1 MFVRDWMT
9 PDPVTVEDSDPVG
22 KCREMLGIH
31 KVRRLPV
38 VRDGVVIGMVTDRD
52 LRAASAS
59 AVVSGD
65 HQAAQAEAD
74 AAKVGLIC
82 KEQLM
87 SVQPDDTIEHAAA
100 IMYTQRISGL
110 PVVEADTLVGII
122 TETDIFRAFVEV
134 LGFQDHATR
143 MVLSLDT
150 DQPPLWQQLKE
161 LEAKGLEP
169 SSVVTYRRRAGG
181 PPQAVV
187 RAAGGI
193 DAGAG
198 DGTDGAG
205 A

>member
-9 PDPVTVEDSDPVG
+9 PDPVTVNDDDPIG

-38 VRDGVVIGMVTDRD
+38 LRDGTVTGMVTDRD
-52 LRAASAS
+52 LRAAEAS
-59 AVVSGD
+59 QVVSGD
-65 HQAAQAEAD
+65 HAAAQAESD

-110 PVVEADTLVGII
+110 PVLEDGTLVGII

-143 MVLSLDT
+143 MVLSLDAG
-150 DQPPLWQQLKE
+150 QPPLWQQLKE
-161 LEAKGLEP
+161 LEEKGLAP

-187 RAAGGI
+187 RAAGGL
-193 DAGAG
+193 DASTGA
-198 DGTDGAG
+198 DA
-205 A
+205 

>member
-9 PDPVTVEDSDPVG
+9 PDPVTVNDSDPIG

-38 VRDGVVIGMVTDRD
+38 VRYGVVTGMVTDRD
-52 LRAASAS
+52 LRGAAAS

-65 HQAAQAEAD
+65 HEAAQAESD

-82 KEQLM
+82 REQLM
-87 SVQPDDTIEHAAA
+87 TV
-100 IMYTQRISGL
+100 RISGL
-110 PVVEADTLVGII
+110 PVVEADALVGII

-143 MVLSLDT
+143 LVLSLDEG
-150 DQPPLWQQLKE
+150 QPPLWQQLKD
-161 LEAKGLEP
+161 LEEKGLQP

-187 RAAGGI
+187 RAAGGL
-193 DAGAG
+193 
-198 DGTDGAG
+198 DGGGGTKE
-205 A
+205 